1 MRKWK
6 TNSGDSVERFAVA
19 ANCNC
24 SCTGCT
30 GCSCRPTPTHDVGE
44 QSMSNT
50 SDVRTVSSGTLN
62 DKLNP

>member
-24 SCTGCT
+24 SCASCLPCT
-30 GCSCRPTPTHDVGE
+30 CRPTPTHDVGQ
-44 QSMSNT
+44 QSMSSTNT
-50 SDVRTVSSGTLN
+50 IRAIDFTN
-62 DKLNP
+62 KN

>member
-6 TNSGDSVERFAVA
+6 TNSGDSIEKFAIA

-24 SCTGCT
+24 SCACSP
-30 GCSCRPTPTHDVGE
+30 CSCRPTPTHDVGE
-44 QSMSNT
+44 SSMSNT
-50 SDVRTVSSGTLN
+50 SNVRTVSSGTLN